1 MALKSTK
8 KNEAAETKNPPAA
21 KIRVGLIT
29 ASIWQNEND
38 KGTFHN
44 VTFERRY
51 KDAEGKWQ
59 TSHSYNTG
67 DLLDG
72 VISTRAAAHGFTFVD
87 PRNAFLPHEVC
98 SSSEWLNGQSNPLS
112 ESYHPNISGY
122 ANFTSEIEAV
132 LP

>member
-8 KNEAAETKNPPAA
+8 KDEAAETKNPPAE

-29 ASIWQNEND
+29 ASIWENVNE

-67 DLLDG
+67 DLLDLAKAADLAHTE
-72 VISTRAAAHGFTFVD
+72 IIRAKKGSD
-87 PRNAFLPHEVC
+87 E
-98 SSSEWLNGQSNPLS
+98 
-112 ESYHPNISGY
+112 
-122 ANFTSEIEAV
+122 
-132 LP
+132 

>member
-29 ASIWQNEND
+29 ASIWENKNE

-51 KDAEGKWQ
+51 KDAEGNWQ
-59 TSHSYNTG
+59 TSHSYNAG
-67 DLLDG
+67 DLLDLAK
-72 VISTRAAAHGFTFVD
+72 AADLAHTEIIKA
-87 PRNAFLPHEVC
+87 RNGGDE
-98 SSSEWLNGQSNPLS
+98 
-112 ESYHPNISGY
+112 
-122 ANFTSEIEAV
+122 
-132 LP
+132 